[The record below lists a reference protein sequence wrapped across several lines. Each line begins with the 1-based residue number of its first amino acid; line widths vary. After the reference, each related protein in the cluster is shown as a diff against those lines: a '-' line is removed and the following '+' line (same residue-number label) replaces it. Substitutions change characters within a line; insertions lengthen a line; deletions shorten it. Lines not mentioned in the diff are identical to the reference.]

1 MAIIT
6 KPKVLP
12 SRGNKNKTKSPTTTV
27 HRSKYIKYAW
37 GASSGSLVAL
47 KDSRSSQFINQSSQV
62 Y

>member
-12 SRGNKNKTKSPTTTV
+12 SRGNKNKTKSPTNTV

-37 GASSGSLVAL
+37 GASSGSLAAL
-47 KDSRSSQFINQSSQV
+47 NDNSPIQFINQSPQV

>member
-12 SRGNKNKTKSPTTTV
+12 NRGNKNKTKSPTTTV

-37 GASSGSLVAL
+37 GASSGSLAAL
-47 KDSRSSQFINQSSQV
+47 KDSRPSQFINQSSQV